1 MRKPGQKG
9 DKKNRVRKEIRKT
22 GLERKNKKDR
32 YRKKNEKTGSEGNE
46 RKPVQ
51 KEMRENRFVKNGNEI
66 NR

>member
-9 DKKNRVRKEIRKT
+9 DKKNRVRKEIRKPGQKGDKKT
-22 GLERKNKKDR
+22 GQKEKIRKIGIERKM
-32 YRKKNEKTGSEGNE
+32 